1 MYQSPEV
8 VWSLM
13 FVPAVQQE
21 RGKQAASYIREVG
34 VFTSGYKDMF
44 KAKVV
49 VAQWQLSGREWWLKS
64 GVLGL
69 IPNKC

>member
-49 VAQWQLSGREWWLKS
+49 VAQW
-64 GVLGL
+64 
-69 IPNKC
+69 